1 MGKWIKRLFSLIL
14 VAALAGG
21 LYLAMRPRPVLV
33 DIATVDTG
41 QMEVSIEEEGIT
53 RVKQIYT
60 VSSPI
65 EGHLDRLALEEGDSV
80 KANETVI
87 ASIHPLEPPFIDER
101 TRTELIA
108 AIEAARSAVAL
119 AKVERARAIT
129 ALELAQSELRRTE
142 KLAKTNI
149 VSQST
154 LEKAQSDVDLQKAQ
168 VESAD
173 ATIRLREAE
182 LASAKARLTQP
193 GDVNKIPRDSDCCIN
208 IVAPVDGVVLK
219 VIAKS
224 AQAVIPG
231 TKIAE
236 IGNPRDLEI
245 LVDLLSSDA
254 TRISPGAKVRIT
266 DWGGE
271 NELEA
276 HVRKI
281 EPAGFTKVSALGIE
295 EQRVN
300 AVLDLEKTPETLGD
314 GYRVLAHL
322 VVWSGENVLQV
333 PIGALFRSNGQWS
346 VFKVTGGTAHIQS
359 VEIGKVNDRT
369 AEVAGGLADGDHVIL
384 YPSDVLHDGSPV
396 EPR

>member
-1 MGKWIKRLFSLIL
+1 LGTWTKRLFLL
-14 VAALAGG
+14 LGAAVIAGG
-21 LYLAMRPRPVLV
+21 LYVAMRPRPTLV
-33 DIATVDTG
+33 DIATVKEG
-41 QMEVSIEEEGIT
+41 PMEVSVEEEGVT
-53 RVKQIYT
+53 RVREIYA

-65 EGHLDRLALEEGDSV
+65 EGHLDRLALEEGDPV
-80 KANETVI
+80 EANKTVV
-87 ASIHPLEPPFIDER
+87 ASIHPLEPPFINER
-101 TRTELIA
+101 TRTELVA

-119 AKVERARAIT
+119 AKVERARALT

-142 KLAKTNI
+142 KLAQTNI

-193 GDVNKIPRDSDCCIN
+193 GDISQTPKGSDCCIN
-208 IVAPVDGVVLK
+208 ITAPVDGVVLK

-224 AQAVIPG
+224 AQAVVPG

-271 NELEA
+271 GELQA
-276 HVRKI
+276 RVRKI

-300 AVLDLEKTPETLGD
+300 AVLDLDETPPSLGD

-322 VVWSGENVLQV
+322 VVWSSDNVLQV
-333 PIGALFRSNGQWS
+333 PIGALFRSNGDWS
-346 VFKVTGGTAHIQS
+346 VFKVVDGIAHIQP
-359 VEIGKVNDRT
+359 VEIEHLNDRDG
-369 AEVAGGLADGDHVIL
+369 EVLGGLENGDQVVL
-384 YPSDVLHDGSPV
+384 YPSDVLEDGGSV
-396 EPR
+396 DVR

>member
-1 MGKWIKRLFSLIL
+1 M
-14 VAALAGG
+14 
-21 LYLAMRPRPVLV
+21 
-33 DIATVDTG
+33 
-41 QMEVSIEEEGIT
+41 
-53 RVKQIYT
+53 
-60 VSSPI
+60 
-65 EGHLDRLALEEGDSV
+65 
-80 KANETVI
+80 
-87 ASIHPLEPPFIDER
+87 
-101 TRTELIA
+101 
-108 AIEAARSAVAL
+108 
-119 AKVERARAIT
+119 T

-142 KLAKTNI
+142 KLAQSNF

-168 VESAD
+168 VDSAD

-193 GDVNKIPRDSDCCIN
+193 GDVNQSPTSSDCCIN
-208 IVAPVDGVVLK
+208 ITAPVDGVVLK

-224 AQAVIPG
+224 AQAVVPG

-254 TRISPGAKVRIT
+254 ARISPGAKVRIT
-266 DWGGE
+266 DWGGDK
-271 NELEA
+271 ELEA

-300 AVLDLEKTPETLGD
+300 AVLDLDETPATLGD

-322 VVWSGENVLQV
+322 VVWSDKSVLQV
-333 PIGALFRSNGQWS
+333 PIGALFRSNGDWS
-346 VFKVTGGTAHIQS
+346 VFKVTNGVARVQT
-359 VEIGKVNDRT
+359 VEIGHMNDHT
-369 AEVAGGLADGDHVIL
+369 GETLSGLKSGDQVIL
-384 YPSDVLHDGSPV
+384 YPSDILEDGSPV
-396 EPR
+396 EKR

>member
-1 MGKWIKRLFSLIL
+1 MGSWTKRLFML
-14 VAALAGG
+14 VVAVAIVGG
-21 LYLAMRPRPVLV
+21 LYIAMRPRPVLV
-33 DIATVDTG
+33 DIATVKAG
-41 QMEVSIEEEGIT
+41 PMEVSVEEEGVT
-53 RVKQIYT
+53 RVREIYT

-65 EGHLDRLALEEGDSV
+65 EGHLDRVALEEGDQV
-80 KANETVI
+80 VANNTVV
-87 ASIHPLEPPFIDER
+87 ASIHPLDPPFINER
-101 TRTELIA
+101 TRTELVA

-119 AKVERARAIT
+119 ARVERARAVT

-142 KLAKTNI
+142 KLAETNI

-168 VESAD
+168 VDSAD

-193 GDVNKIPRDSDCCIN
+193 GDVNLTPRNNDCCIN
-208 IVAPVDGVVLK
+208 ITAPVDGVVLK

-224 AQAVIPG
+224 AQAVVLG
-231 TKIAE
+231 AKIME

-254 TRISPGAKVRIT
+254 ARISSGAKVRIT

-271 NELEA
+271 EEFDA
-276 HVRKI
+276 RVRRI
-281 EPAGFTKVSALGIE
+281 EPAGFTKISALGIE

-300 AVLDLEKTPETLGD
+300 AVLDLRETPPTLGD

-322 VVWSGENVLQV
+322 VVWSGNDVLQV
-333 PIGALFRSNGQWS
+333 PIGALFRSNGDWS
-346 VFKVTGGTAHIQS
+346 VFKVVDGTARVQT
-359 VEIGKVNDRT
+359 VEIGHMNDHNG
-369 AEVAGGLADGDHVIL
+369 EVTKGLSAGDKVIL
-384 YPSDVLHDGSPV
+384 YPSDLLEDGSPV
-396 EPR
+396 EIR